1 MTPLTAS
8 REAYRR
14 NTVLSATREQ
24 LVVMLYDGAGR
35 FLRQA
40 ATAMQAGEVELAHN
54 TLRRAEMIIAHLDT
68 VLDYD
73 QGGQLAQR
81 LHSIYRFCLTHL
93 NKARMEQDPRKLEE
107 VGELLGELRSSW
119 AEIANG

>member
-1 MTPLTAS
+1 
-8 REAYRR
+8 
-14 NTVLSATREQ
+14 
-24 LVVMLYDGAGR
+24 MLYDGAGR